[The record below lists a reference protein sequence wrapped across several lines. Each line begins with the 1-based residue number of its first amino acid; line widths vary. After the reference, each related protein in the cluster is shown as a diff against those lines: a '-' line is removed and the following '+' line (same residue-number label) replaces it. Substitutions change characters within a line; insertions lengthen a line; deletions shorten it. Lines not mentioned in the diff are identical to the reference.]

1 MIFSYSKKTK
11 GDQGDFMYINF
22 SPNLISRI
30 ILVLLFFLKFRLSI
44 ENIKSI
50 ILFISVDKE
59 ITKNIAL
66 ALSTVC

>member
-1 MIFSYSKKTK
+1 
-11 GDQGDFMYINF
+11 MYINF

-30 ILVLLFFLKFRLSI
+30 ILVLLFFFKFRLSI